1 MPLLLALD
9 LLTLKQVK
17 PQTMNKFLIIFLF
30 ISSASFAQEQLPVQS
45 HDDADFTIGSTQYL
59 FGDNVILREGPSKN
73 SNELE
78 TLYIGTELIIKAQ
91 DNETMLHK
99 GYTCHWYKVRTA
111 GGKTG
116 YIMGGL
122 IARAYATVN
131 DSKYVITVRR
141 TEDERTAVEYRCIKK
156 SGGYLSGEADLST
169 YSFLVKADGNRGLEG
184 IESMLFIDYYAEACG
199 VDGGGVY
206 IFNDGEKL
214 IKAMK
219 VSSLVD
225 GGSFW
230 FNEELTFPDDKGGE
244 KGLVIYE
251 REHGQ
256 EMDEE
261 TQWMKTNINRLNL
274 MWIDGAFSPDVS
286 KIDFDKVD

>member
-1 MPLLLALD
+1 
-9 LLTLKQVK
+9 
-17 PQTMNKFLIIFLF
+17 MNKFLIIFLL
-30 ISSASFAQEQLPVQS
+30 ISSTSIAQEQLPVQS
-45 HDDADFTIGSTQYL
+45 YDDPDFEIGSTHYL

-78 TLYIGTELIIKAQ
+78 TLSIGTELIIKAQ
-91 DNETMLHK
+91 ENETMRHK

-111 GGKTG
+111 EGKTG
-116 YIMGGL
+116 CIMGGL
-122 IARAYATVN
+122 IARDYAEVN
-131 DSKYVITVRR
+131 DYKYVISVRR
-141 TEDERTAVEYRCIKK
+141 SEDERTAVEYRFIKK

-199 VDGGGVY
+199 VDGGGIY
-206 IFNDGEKL
+206 IFNDGENL

-219 VSSLVD
+219 ISSLVD

-230 FNEELTFPDDKGGE
+230 FSEELTFPDDKGGE
-244 KGLVIYE
+244 EGLVIYE

-274 MWIDGAFSPDVS
+274 KWENGAFSPDVS
-286 KIDFDKVD
+286 EIDFDKID